1 MTGLHAGA
9 EPPPPPRCYAIAGTS
24 SISPARRDTL
34 GSVGGRNKDNAVPF
48 GPFGG
53 PLATSPR
60 EGRESSGD
68 AKADTRRRRRRQ
80 NTHGERRGG
89 GRGGG
94 EKREGAG
101 RQATQKAP
109 CSDLW
114 TPRTTARF
122 RCASHC
128 SMGLSL
134 CITYCHAPALV
145 IARHGHLGPDLQ
157 FAVRFRV
164 YFLKW
169 AVLKVRSK
177 NERGA

>member
-1 MTGLHAGA
+1 MLGLSLLRRHVAMRSPGPAASLQHAEIPLGLLEGGTRTTPCRLDPSEVLWPPARGRGGRAAGMRRQTHAG
-9 EPPPPPRCYAIAGTS
+9 
-24 SISPARRDTL
+24 
-34 GSVGGRNKDNAVPF
+34 GGGDKIHME
-48 GPFGG
+48 
-53 PLATSPR
+53 R
-60 EGRESSGD
+60 EG
-68 AKADTRRRRRRQ
+68 
-80 NTHGERRGG
+80 GG
-89 GRGGG
+89 GGGG

-134 CITYCHAPALV
+134 CITYGHAPALV

-164 YFLKW
+164 YFLKR